1 MVVMP
6 VIKLSPNLA
15 SKGSEAPMARFVEPS
30 SEAGSIAGQPLRKR
44 SPSTHS
50 GWFAVW
56 RLIISERHLVFRGNL
71 GPPQWLERKN
81 SQVIHCLR
89 CAFLAVRAKWI
100 LSCDKCQAPDHFG
113 PQFRPFRLKPLTLK
127 LTIRVAFCQYSNTLM
142 HPIGHAAPRARA
154 VAL

>member
-56 RLIISERHLVFRGNL
+56 QLIISERHLVFRGNL

-81 SQVIHCLR
+81 SQVIHCCGALSSL
-89 CAFLAVRAKWI
+89 FVRNGY
-100 LSCDKCQAPDHFG
+100 SCDKCQAPDHFG